1 MAYLPNFVG
10 QFFEIMSKTILVT
23 GSKGQLGRSLSKIT
37 ETNKEYNFVFIDK
50 EEADI
55 TSKEAMEA
63 LFSQYDFFAVLH
75 FAAYTAVDRAESQ
88 QEACELVNHK
98 ATEQIAKLCNQHS
111 AKLLYISTDYVF
123 DGTQPTPYLP
133 TDTPNPLSVYGKTK
147 LLGEQTVLANCK
159 QSIIVR
165 TSWLYSEFG
174 NNFVK
179 TMRRLGSEKTEI
191 GVVFDQVGSPCY
203 ATDLAKAVM
212 KLTDKE
218 FKGQIFHFSNEGVC
232 SWYDFARKTL
242 QLSGLKC
249 KVKPITTAEYPTA
262 AARPSFSLLNKS
274 DIKAFLSIDIPHW
287 EDSLAE
293 CIKIMDK

>member
-37 ETNKEYNFVFIDK
+37 GTHKEYNFVFIDK

-55 TSKEAMEA
+55 TSKEALEA

-123 DGTQPTPYLP
+123 DGTKPTPYLP

-242 QLSGLKC
+242 QLSDLKC
-249 KVKPITTAEYPTA
+249 KVKPITTAEYPTT